1 MYTLSKKRAKAKFQT
16 LGDTPWDVETK
27 ALAPFVAVTIRVNSE
42 TRGHELGDV
51 AAKALVL
58 MLLDMRKD
66 LDTKTRPD
74 KLEDVEAKPIFDNL
88 ADTIAEAYSE
98 TLFPNNT
105 HCAG

>member
-1 MYTLSKKRAKAKFQT
+1 M
-16 LGDTPWDVETK
+16 ETK
-27 ALAPFVAVTIRVNSE
+27 ALAPFVAVTVTESIAE
-42 TRGHELGDV
+42 KRGHELGDV
-51 AAKALVL
+51 DAKALHL